1 MYLNMVAGGFKN
13 DLISLNDTTPHDE
26 RYTRLIEYTT
36 IIKLLLSTAA
46 PVSYE
51 GKFYKVEN
59 LRMTPPLPPELFPGI
74 LMSGSSEAG
83 LAAAR
88 AVGATAVKY
97 PKPAK
102 DCDPNSELD
111 GEKSGVRVGIIARA
125 KSEDA
130 WSVANQ
136 RFPGDRK
143 GQLAHQM
150 AMRVSDSVWHKQ
162 LSEMIQE
169 AGEVQ
174 GVYWMWPFQN
184 YQTFC
189 PYLVG
194 SYGEVA
200 DEVSRYMRAGF
211 RSFILDIPP
220 TQEELS
226 HTQAVFAHALKGAAT

>member
-1 MYLNMVAGGFKN
+1 
-13 DLISLNDTTPHDE
+13 
-26 RYTRLIEYTT
+26 
-36 IIKLLLSTAA
+36 
-46 PVSYE
+46 
-51 GKFYKVEN
+51 
-59 LRMTPPLPPELFPGI
+59 
-74 LMSGSSEAG
+74 

-102 DCDPNSELD
+102 DSAADSQLD
-111 GEKSGVRVGIIARA
+111 GEKSGVRVGIIARPNRA
-125 KSEDA
+125 DA
-130 WSVANQ
+130 WSVANE

-162 LSEMIQE
+162 LSEMIKE
-169 AGEVQ
+169 VGEVQ

-194 SYGEVA
+194 SYEEVA
-200 DEVSRYMRAGF
+200 DEISRYMRGGF
-211 RSFILDIPP
+211 KSFILDIPP
-220 TQEELS
+220 TREELT
-226 HTQAVFAHALKGAAT
+226 HTQAVFDYALKGVAP